1 MAMYAAKSAGKSQFR
16 RYEPQMAQLSRE
28 RFRVEQK
35 LHQAILEN
43 QLVLHYQPRANAT
56 TGVLCSME
64 ALVRWKDPERGLVS
78 PAEFIPIAEESNL
91 ILALGNWVALEACA
105 QLQRW
110 RDAGLV
116 CKPVSINVSARQLT
130 SPNFRHTLIKSMQQH
145 QIDHSL
151 IAIELTESTMIGDDA
166 TIKHE
171 LNELRNMGIE
181 LQIDDFGTG
190 YSSLSQLQTLDID
203 VLKIDQS
210 FVQALNRNEEGI
222 ALCKAM
228 ISIGKTLKIIV
239 VAEGIE
245 TPQQLQTLQLLGCDE
260 VQGYLISPPLPAEKM
275 VAMLQADLLFDPN
288 LY

>member
-1 MAMYAAKSAGKSQFR
+1 M
-16 RYEPQMAQLSRE
+16 
-28 RFRVEQK
+28 
-35 LHQAILEN
+35 
-43 QLVLHYQPRANAT
+43 
-56 TGVLCSME
+56 
-64 ALVRWKDPERGLVS
+64 VS

-91 ILALGNWVALEACA
+91 ILPLGDWVALEACA

-110 RDAGLV
+110 RDAGID

-130 SPNFRHTLIKSMQQH
+130 SSNFRYALKRSMQLH
-145 QIDHSL
+145 QIDHSML
-151 IAIELTESTMIGDDA
+151 AIELTESTMIGDDA

-171 LNELRNMGIE
+171 LNELRALGIE

-190 YSSLSQLQTLDID
+190 YSSLSLLQTLDID

-210 FVQALNRNEEGI
+210 FVQALNTNEEGI

-228 ISIGKTLKIIV
+228 VSIGKTLKILV

-260 VQGYLISPPLPAEKM
+260 VQGYLISPPVPAEKM
-275 VAMLQADLLFDPN
+275 AVMLQAESLFDPDTYK
-288 LY
+288 LVA